1 MSGGNGR
8 PFAFLCSPPRG
19 TGSLWFP
26 GFLGSSGDGRLA
38 GGEEGRPL
46 RAGGQAVRAAFVNR
60 AFQPFLKPAFVTGG
74 FDFSAQ
80 FVRFVLEGRTLL
92 LVLCL

>member
-1 MSGGNGR
+1 MLFSALLPAGR
-8 PFAFLCSPPRG
+8 DPFGSP
-19 TGSLWFP
+19 
-26 GFLGSSGDGRLA
+26 GSSEVRVT
-38 GGEEGRPL
+38 GGWREGRPL